1 MSEELECCQQA
12 KQFPHNTLKATKD
25 GTRIYVFIGSRDRL
39 IRYFEI
45 VSTAK
50 YIDAAYGFPKFNFP
64 C

>member
-12 KQFPHNTLKATKD
+12 KQFPHHTLKATRD

-45 VSTAK
+45 
-50 YIDAAYGFPKFNFP
+50 I
-64 C
+64 